1 MKHERGT
8 PPNPDKVVHERARL
22 RILVYLA
29 SSEEHE
35 IGFTS
40 LQSELGMTAGNL
52 SVQLATLESS
62 GYVATKKSFVGRK
75 PYTGIS
81 LTPAGKTALENYL
94 GEMEAMIASL
104 SHSKI

>member
-1 MKHERGT
+1 MKHERGA
-8 PPNPDKVVHERARL
+8 PPNPDKVVHERSRL

-29 SSEEHE
+29 TSEEPE
-35 IGFTS
+35 IGFTL

-62 GYVATKKSFVGRK
+62 DYVTINKSFVGRK

>member
-1 MKHERGT
+1 MKTTREA

-29 SSEEHE
+29 SSEEPE
-35 IGFTS
+35 TGFTL
-40 LQSELGMTAGNL
+40 LQSELEMTAGNL

-62 GYVATKKSFVGRK
+62 GYVKVKKSFVGRK

-81 LTPAGKTALENYL
+81 LTPEGKNALENYL
-94 GEMEAMIASL
+94 GEMQTMIAAL
-104 SHSKI
+104 SRTKD